1 MITTTRRMH
10 NRRMESKF
18 IDTFGKRLRILRE
31 DMRWTQDELAERV
44 RTEKGLSLGQNYI
57 SELERSN
64 KIPGGAIVAALALA
78 LNTTT
83 DYLLLLTNVSVRPDE
98 QDAYFSPE
106 ADEAAKLLDRFL
118 PAERQELIHAL
129 RQIAH
134 SIRAREA
141 DAAGFARD
149 LVASLATV
157 KIILG
162 EPAMH
167 RIEVFVR
174 DFLADR
180 EYGGAPIGIIKS
192 LREHLGR
199 NDLSD
204 SDQ

>member
-174 DFLADR
+174 GFLADR